1 MTADAQP
8 ATTSKLKKLLRAPTR
23 SEILGVSGA
32 SLVFL
37 VGWFAEEGLS
47 WVKATYWPDDYQAR
61 AEAVREELSAKSD
74 AIRDL
79 TNRMAE
85 DLAGLKGG
93 SADGAAL
100 EDFLAKAEQLMQR
113 TEELRPA
120 VASAA
125 DFSGEMA
132 ELHASAKASE
142 IARIGYSSKADFA
155 LDDDQGVVLC
165 AERFSFGVS
174 TWYTDNRISARIAYR
189 DDVKADGYLEPGQ
202 ALSVES
208 PTTKATVTYL
218 GTIGQGDEQRLG
230 FNAECDPLLS
240 GDAT

>member
-8 ATTSKLKKLLRAPTR
+8 ATTSKLKKFLRVPTR
-23 SEILGVSGA
+23 TQLLGASGA
-32 SLVFL
+32 SLLFL
-37 VGWFAEEGLS
+37 IGWFAEEGLT
-47 WVKATYWPDDYQAR
+47 WAKATYWPDDYQAR

-85 DLAGLKGG
+85 DLAGLKAG

-113 TEELRPA
+113 TEELRPV

-132 ELHASAKASE
+132 EVYASAKASE
-142 IARIGYSSKADFA
+142 IARLGYSTKADFT
-155 LDDDQGVVLC
+155 LVNNQGASIC

-174 TWYTDNRISARIAYR
+174 TWYNDDDVTAKLSYR
-189 DDVKADGYLEPGQ
+189 DDEEYASVFKPGDSM
-202 ALSVES
+202 SVES
-208 PTTKATVTYL
+208 PSTKATVTYI
-218 GTIGQGDEQRLG
+218 GPVGQGDDRQLG
-230 FNAECDPLLS
+230 FNVECDPLLT
-240 GDAT
+240 GNAA